1 MEDLCDLLFEL
12 SNDDRLSI
20 MFELQKEP
28 MKLSNVS
35 KVLDLTPQA
44 TSRNL
49 TRLVEMGLTR
59 RNEISDYVL
68 TPYGA
73 SSLKQL
79 ESFLFLT
86 ENKEYMST
94 HWTDKLPSEFQ
105 ARLGD
110 LRNCER
116 IDDPLDMISNQ
127 ERVFGDTEA
136 WYKYMTPVRVAS
148 HNSLQFAIDQ
158 LEKGTKIRG
167 LEQLEYEPSAKSL
180 ALTPKKDLRTMQ
192 DHWVKG
198 NLEYRYLDEINLK
211 IYMSEK
217 EVALLSLPKID
228 GEVDMFGFTSS
239 DPKFHRWCSDLFDFY
254 WARSKTKPSSW
265 LQKALAYE
273 RTG

>member
-1 MEDLCDLLFEL
+1 LQALCDLLFEL
-12 SNDDRLSI
+12 SNDDRLAI
-20 MFELQKEP
+20 LFEIQKEP
-28 MKLSNVS
+28 KKLSSIS
-35 KVLDLTPQA
+35 KVLDFTPQA

-49 TRLVEMGLTR
+49 TRLVEVGLIR
-59 RNEISDYVL
+59 RNESSDYIL

-79 ESFLFLT
+79 EPFLYLS

-116 IDDPLDMISNQ
+116 IKDPLDMISNH
-127 ERVFGDTEA
+127 ERVFGEA
-136 WYKYMTPVRVAS
+136 KEWYKYMAPVRVAS
-148 HNSLQFAIDQ
+148 HTSLQWLIGQ
-158 LEKGTKIRG
+158 LDKGTKIRG
-167 LEQLEYEPSAKSL
+167 LEPMGYEPSARSL
-180 ALTPKKDLRTMQ
+180 ALTPQDDLRGML

-198 NLEYRYLDEINLK
+198 NLEYRYLDEIDLK

-217 EVALLSLPKID
+217 EVALLTLPKID

-239 DPKFHRWCSDLFDFY
+239 DPKFHRWCSDLFDYY
-254 WARSKTKPSSW
+254 WATSVTKSTSW
-265 LQKALAYE
+265 LQKALE
-273 RTG
+273 TSHN